1 MAAVETSGSEG
12 FAEPPLTDWAIR
24 LFTAPPVSMAWV
36 AISLVVGV
44 SGVTQLV
51 RLSFD
56 PTGLHFGGATPGL
69 SDPYLWLDILNAA
82 LLAYLLVAL
91 VLLRRGRLADL
102 RALRPALALDDDEF
116 QRQVERA
123 LCVPPGRLAIAGA
136 MAAAVFGSIPFID
149 PQFWGG
155 GPPPPLTEPLL
166 WLLVIRSAV
175 TGWVS
180 GHAIVSEYHV
190 TRTLARLGRHHLRVD
205 LLDLDALSPIAR
217 ASQRGAFAW
226 VLISSLVS
234 LFWLGPA
241 AGSSNAVILS
251 VLAVLVGASF
261 VVSVSGAHRSIVA
274 AKNETL
280 AALEAR
286 IRRGAPALL
295 AGERSD
301 DGLADAITYHGFVAG
316 LREWPFGAPVVVRWG
331 LIAGLGLASWLGG
344 ALAEQLL
351 ERAIG

>member
-1 MAAVETSGSEG
+1 MAAIETSGSGG

-24 LFTAPPVSMAWV
+24 LFTAPPVPMAWV
-36 AISLVVGV
+36 AIALVVGV

-51 RLSFD
+51 RLSFVQSGFD
-56 PTGLHFGGATPGL
+56 FGGTSQGL
-69 SDPYLWLDILNAA
+69 RDPYLWLDILNAA
-82 LLAYLLVAL
+82 LLAYLLLAM

-102 RALRPALALDDDEF
+102 RALRPAVDLDDEGF

-123 LCVPPGRLAIAGA
+123 LCVPPGQLALAGA
-136 MAAAVFGSIPFID
+136 TSAAVFGSIPFID
-149 PQFWGG
+149 PEFWGG
-155 GPPPPLTEPLL
+155 AAPPPLTEPLL
-166 WLLVIRSAV
+166 WLLVLRSAI

-180 GHAIVSEYHV
+180 GHAVISEYHV
-190 TRTLARLGRHHLRVD
+190 TRTLARLGGRHVRVD

-226 VLISSLVS
+226 VLAASLVS

-241 AGSSNAVILS
+241 AGSANVVVLSALS
-251 VLAVLVGASF
+251 VSLGVSF
-261 VVSVSGAHRSIVA
+261 AVSVSGAHRSIVA
-274 AKNETL
+274 AKREAL
-280 AALEAR
+280 AALEVR
-286 IRRGAPALL
+286 IRRGAPALI
-295 AGERSD
+295 AGKRAE
-301 DGLADAITYHGFVAG
+301 DGLADAIAYHGFVAG

-331 LIAGLGLASWLGG
+331 LIAGLAVASWLGG